1 MNWVWKQTSK
11 QFKPPQ
17 KLKVSEWADQY
28 RVLTSDSSA
37 ESGKWRTSRA
47 EYQRGIMDAVVEREV
62 ERVVIMSSSQVGKTE
77 IINNI
82 LGYYIS
88 QDPSPILIIQ
98 PTLEMSRTWSKDRL
112 NPMITSAPVL
122 KTKVREART
131 KDSENTILHKRFDGG
146 HLSIVGA
153 NSASGLASRPIR
165 ILLCDEIDRYP
176 FSAGVEGDSIQ
187 LATARTKTF
196 WNRKIVMCS
205 TPTIDGESRI
215 QSAFQ
220 TSDKRYY
227 YVPCPECNHYQ
238 TLKWANVAWDK
249 DKPETAYYICEE
261 CACVIQEKSKL
272 KMIRDGEWRSTETF
286 NRTAGFY
293 VNELYSVWSTWAEM
307 AINFLECKKHP
318 EMLKAFINTSLGEV
332 FKIESQEIPS
342 ESLMAR
348 RENFDFN
355 SVPDEVLL
363 ITAGVDVQ
371 QDRIETQV
379 IGWSLEGTYVLDYK
393 IHYGDT
399 STKQVWNDL
408 DVYLTTRFKRE
419 SKKALPI
426 SCTTIDSGYNTQSV
440 YNFVKNKVGRRIFAV
455 KGVSTAGKPIASR
468 PSISGTQ
475 RIKLFSAGVDT
486 AKETI
491 FNWLQIDEPAV
502 GYIHF
507 ASHLDEEYFKQL
519 TAEQRSVKFVK
530 GKKQVVWIQKRKRNE
545 SLDTFVYNLVAYH
558 ILQPNMEKLAEVK
571 EPTQNKPKKPI
582 NALHQMRKPRPR
594 KNFVNSWR

>member
-17 KLKVSEWADQY
+17 KLKVSEWADQH
-28 RVLTSDSSA
+28 RILTSDSSA

-205 TPTIDGESRI
+205 TPTIDGESRL
-215 QSAFQ
+215 QSAFEA
-220 TSDKRYY
+220 SDKRYY
-227 YVPCPECNHYQ
+227 YVACPECNHYQ
-238 TLKWANVAWDK
+238 TLIWANVAWD
-249 DKPETAYYICEE
+249 
-261 CACVIQEKSKL
+261 
-272 KMIRDGEWRSTETF
+272 
-286 NRTAGFY
+286 
-293 VNELYSVWSTWAEM
+293 
-307 AINFLECKKHP
+307 
-318 EMLKAFINTSLGEV
+318 
-332 FKIESQEIPS
+332 
-342 ESLMAR
+342 
-348 RENFDFN
+348 
-355 SVPDEVLL
+355 
-363 ITAGVDVQ
+363 
-371 QDRIETQV
+371 
-379 IGWSLEGTYVLDYK
+379 
-393 IHYGDT
+393 
-399 STKQVWNDL
+399 
-408 DVYLTTRFKRE
+408 
-419 SKKALPI
+419 
-426 SCTTIDSGYNTQSV
+426 
-440 YNFVKNKVGRRIFAV
+440 
-455 KGVSTAGKPIASR
+455 
-468 PSISGTQ
+468 
-475 RIKLFSAGVDT
+475 
-486 AKETI
+486 
-491 FNWLQIDEPAV
+491 
-502 GYIHF
+502 
-507 ASHLDEEYFKQL
+507 
-519 TAEQRSVKFVK
+519 
-530 GKKQVVWIQKRKRNE
+530 
-545 SLDTFVYNLVAYH
+545 
-558 ILQPNMEKLAEVK
+558 
-571 EPTQNKPKKPI
+571 
-582 NALHQMRKPRPR
+582 
-594 KNFVNSWR
+594 